1 MELKSNQPLDVKNI
15 TFFITETKTIIVG
28 NPIQLHC
35 FTQPFITIPYKSSF
49 LVPGTILTN
58 SYQQDRC
65 N

>member
-1 MELKSNQPLDVKNI
+1 MEVEANQAINVKTI

-28 NPIQLHC
+28 NLIQLHC

-58 SYQQDRC
+58 SYQQIRC